1 MKTRIRVGNSQIIIT
16 PKMELPQIIKDSLN
30 ARVQQEV
37 QQRQQAAD
45 RKARSIQR
53 HNQIADMFAS
63 SAQQPAQPKSPTTTG
78 TPAAPDDSSEDST
91 A

>member
-1 MKTRIRVGNSQIIIT
+1 MKTRIRAGNSQIIIT
-16 PKMELPQIIKDSLN
+16 PKMEISQIAKDSLDKL
-30 ARVQQEV
+30 VQQEV

-45 RKARSIQR
+45 RKALSAQR

-63 SAQQPAQPKSPTTTG
+63 SAQQPAQQTSPTTTG
-78 TPAAPDDSSEDST
+78 TSTAPDDSNEDST